1 MITVSRDKMHNITKN
16 DVHIGQIYL
25 ARAESKKLRYW
36 AISCVSGLGFNT
48 YDEARS
54 YAKDYL

>member
-1 MITVSRDKMHNITKN
+1 MHNITKN

>member
-16 DVHIGQIYL
+16 NVHIGQIYL
-25 ARAESKKLRYW
+25 VRAESKKLRCW
-36 AISCVSGLGFNT
+36 VISCFSGLGFNT

-54 YAKDYL
+54 YAKDNL